1 MELLIPTGA
10 DGLAPALGI
19 AELLVRHRMLPGA
32 SSPAAACEAIAKLH
46 GLVPPDAF
54 PLQSAPG
61 TRGRKF
67 GDASLLAAFG
77 LQSRDGVYSP
87 LQAIDLIM
95 RETREGR
102 FPLALIFSGL
112 IDGAQYWHVCLCAR
126 HNSSPHLVN
135 LGVARLEASGRAAIK
150 RQLIRT
156 ALATQGRKGIHV
168 VTYRLP
174 AQARSVRTG
183 LPPESRD
190 SS

>member
-1 MELLIPTGA
+1 VI
-10 DGLAPALGI
+10 
-19 AELLVRHRMLPGA
+19 
-32 SSPAAACEAIAKLH
+32 
-46 GLVPPDAF
+46 PPDAF

-61 TRGRKF
+61 SRGRKF
-67 GDASLLAAFG
+67 GDATLLATFG

-87 LQAIDLIM
+87 LQAIDLVV

-126 HNSSPHLVN
+126 HNSILHLVD
-135 LGVARLEASGRAAIK
+135 LGTAKFKASGRAAIK

-156 ALATQGRKGIHV
+156 ALATPERKGIHV
-168 VTYRLP
+168 LTYRLP
-174 AQARSVRTG
+174 AQARSVRIG